1 MGGNNTMP
9 YCTRCGKP
17 IAEGERCSCQKTGL
31 HFDFSAVNNYV
42 EQFFGL
48 QDQVRDPK
56 ERYERG
62 MKIIPDNIQPD
73 EGEKTIRQ
81 YDLCTLRSR
90 IKFMRAEGRLQVT
103 NKRIVFR
110 AKGTSLTGPTI
121 LQQEFSISELSGFQ
135 INKNTRF
142 SLLDL
147 LLAIL
152 ISVALGFVGQSIAA
166 AMLTGSARAVLGTLA
181 YLLGL
186 AGFGL
191 TLFLGRHH
199 LSKLA
204 LAALAL
210 PLLFAPAA
218 ALALTGS
225 VGRAF
230 AVLLN
235 IPTLFCLAQLLVSD
249 FLFSFKPN
257 LDFKVCSKMG
267 SGVIHLRCE
276 PGGFAGLGAMI
287 NAAYVGYN
295 EVLPAKDTDR
305 AITEIGAILSD
316 VQKLGD
322 FAIEK
327 WKED

>member
-1 MGGNNTMP
+1 MP

-31 HFDFSAVNNYV
+31 NFNISSGQDFAQ
-42 EQFFGL
+42 QFFGL
-48 QDQVRDPK
+48 QDRVRDPK
-56 ERYERG
+56 ECYERG
-62 MKIIPDNIQPD
+62 MKIVPENIQAD
-73 EGEKTIRQ
+73 DGEKPIRQ

-103 NKRIVFR
+103 NKRIIFR

-147 LLAIL
+147 ILALLINAALLFFGNSLARGMIV
-152 ISVALGFVGQSIAA
+152 SDARAFLGFLSYI
-166 AMLTGSARAVLGTLA
+166 
-181 YLLGL
+181 LGL
-186 AGFGL
+186 AGCVL
-191 TLFLGRHH
+191 TFLLGRHH
-199 LSKLA
+199 LSKLSLCA
-204 LAALAL
+204 LVL
-210 PLLFAPAA
+210 PLMLTPAA
-218 ALALTGS
+218 ALIRMGGIAAAFGSLLT
-225 VGRAF
+225 
-230 AVLLN
+230 
-235 IPTLFCLAQLLVSD
+235 IPGLFCAAQMVVSD

-276 PGGFAGLGAMI
+276 PGGFAGLGSMI

-305 AITEIGAILSD
+305 AITEIGALLSD
-316 VQKLGD
+316 IQKLGD

-327 WKED
+327 WKEA

>member
-1 MGGNNTMP
+1 MP

-17 IAEGERCSCQKTGL
+17 IAEGERCSCQKTGI
-31 HFDFSAVNNYV
+31 HFDISSGHAFA

-48 QDQVRDPK
+48 QEKVRDPK
-56 ERYERG
+56 ECYERG
-62 MKIIPDNIQPD
+62 MKIIPDNVRPD
-73 EGEKTIRQ
+73 DGEKPIRQ

-103 NKRIVFR
+103 NKRIIFR

-142 SLLDL
+142 SPLDL
-147 LLAIL
+147 LL
-152 ISVALGFVGQSIAA
+152 SVLLSIFLFWCGQGIARAMVDNSAGAFLGFVSY
-166 AMLTGSARAVLGTLA
+166 V
-181 YLLGL
+181 LGL
-186 AGFGL
+186 AGCVL
-191 TLFLGRHH
+191 TFLLGKHH
-199 LSKLA
+199 LSRLS
-204 LAALAL
+204 LAALVL
-210 PLLFAPAA
+210 PLMLVPAA
-218 ALALTGS
+218 ALIRAQGIAAAFGSLLT
-225 VGRAF
+225 
-230 AVLLN
+230 
-235 IPTLFCLAQLLVSD
+235 IPAIFCFAQLVVSN

-257 LDFKVCSKMG
+257 LDFAVCSKMG

-305 AITEIGAILSD
+305 AINEIGALLSD
-316 VQKLGD
+316 IQKLGD

>member
-1 MGGNNTMP
+1 M
-9 YCTRCGKP
+9 
-17 IAEGERCSCQKTGL
+17 
-31 HFDFSAVNNYV
+31 
-42 EQFFGL
+42 
-48 QDQVRDPK
+48 
-56 ERYERG
+56 
-62 MKIIPDNIQPD
+62 
-73 EGEKTIRQ
+73 
-81 YDLCTLRSR
+81 
-90 IKFMRAEGRLQVT
+90 
-103 NKRIVFR
+103 
-110 AKGTSLTGPTI
+110 
-121 LQQEFSISELSGFQ
+121 
-135 INKNTRF
+135 F
-142 SLLDL
+142 SLGVLVILVTICYHYHSATPKNRKAVQAKMNRPVRTLLSL
-147 LLAIL
+147 LL
-152 ISVALGFVGQSIAA
+152 SA

>member
-1 MGGNNTMP
+1 MP

-31 HFDFSAVNNYV
+31 HFDFSAGNNYV

-166 AMLTGSARAVLGTLA
+166 AMIVRPKLVILDEAVSALDVTIQDQILDLLMRLRREFDLS
-181 YLLGL
+181 YL
-186 AGFGL
+186 FIS
-191 TLFLGRHH
+191 HD
-199 LSKLA
+199 
-204 LAALAL
+204 
-210 PLLFAPAA
+210 
-218 ALALTGS
+218 
-225 VGRAF
+225 
-230 AVLLN
+230 LN
-235 IPTLFCLAQLLVSD
+235 VIYQCCDRVIVMQKGEIVEENTVDGIFDHPVHPYTKQLL
-249 FLFSFKPN
+249 
-257 LDFKVCSKMG
+257 
-267 SGVIHLRCE
+267 R
-276 PGGFAGLGAMI
+276 
-287 NAAYVGYN
+287 AA
-295 EVLPAKDTDR
+295 E
-305 AITEIGAILSD
+305 
-316 VQKLGD
+316 
-322 FAIEK
+322 
-327 WKED
+327 